1 MFDIAFSELVV
12 ICMVALVVI
21 GPEKLPK
28 LARAVGLLVGRAQRY
43 VSGVKSEISSELQMQ
58 ELQKLQDEI
67 RLNTLDTESTQ
78 FEVGQII
85 KHKMEPKGAATSQ
98 PDMFDL
104 QAAKQQVDTVPAP
117 AIRQPKTEVEPVP
130 QNMPPAQAASSAPSA
145 LRQGDLG

>member
-12 ICMVALVVI
+12 IFMVALVVI

-28 LARAVGLLVGRAQRY
+28 VARAIGLLVGKAQRY
-43 VSGVKSEISSELQMQ
+43 VSGVKSEINSELQMQ

-85 KHKMEPKGAATSQ
+85 KHKMEPQGAATSQ

-104 QAAKQQVDTVPAP
+104 PATQPADTASAAP
-117 AIRQPKTEVEPVP
+117 ATARAAQAVP
-130 QNMPPAQAASSAPSA
+130 QQPPPTQSAPAA
-145 LRQGDLG
+145 LRQGDTI

>member
-43 VSGVKSEISSELQMQ
+43 VNGVKTEISSEMQMQ

-85 KHKMEPKGAATSQ
+85 KHKMEPQGAATSQ

-104 QAAKQQVDTVPAP
+104 QAAKQIDAGQAP
-117 AIRQPKTEVEPVP
+117 ATSQPKPQAEPVP
-130 QNMPPAQAASSAPSA
+130 QNLPPAQAASSVPSS